1 MMNDFLTDAFVRL
14 RQKLKGISVRVL
26 LDPDGA
32 EDVLQES
39 FVRLWRKQYPL
50 QSEQEAAALLVQTEV
65 RGSSMTT
72 YKLDFYRSVR
82 FQVDKKTALEV
93 AALVKADAAAA
104 ISAETEMTGDLL
116 TYALVQPA
124 GRGKTHRYLCYQAR
138 PEGPAWV
145 ITILYLE
152 GSATLADLRSMF
164 DKQ

>member
-1 MMNDFLTDAFVRL
+1 MKKLLLFLL
-14 RQKLKGISVRVL
+14 
-26 LDPDGA
+26 
-32 EDVLQES
+32 
-39 FVRLWRKQYPL
+39 
-50 QSEQEAAALLVQTEV
+50 ALLLTSGAAFAQRGLNSNAIFRGRVIPSERMVRTEV

-93 AALVKADAAAA
+93 AALVKADAEAA

-124 GRGKTHRYLCYQAR
+124 GRGKAHRYLCYQAR

>member
-1 MMNDFLTDAFVRL
+1 M
-14 RQKLKGISVRVL
+14 KKIL
-26 LDPDGA
+26 LCI
-32 EDVLQES
+32 L
-39 FVRLWRKQYPL
+39 
-50 QSEQEAAALLVQTEV
+50 ALLLSSGAAFAQRGLSCNAIFRGRVISSDRMIRTEV

-72 YKLDFYRSVR
+72 YKLDFYRSVQ
-82 FQVDKKTALEV
+82 FQVDEKEALEV
-93 AALVKADAAAA
+93 AALVKADAEAA

-152 GSATLADLRSMF
+152 GSATLEDLRSMF